1 MLNGFFTLIASPEV
15 HGDFSQRVPLFYLLH
30 LINFVLPFIDTFKFL
45 SAKNFYIIIHIIRYQ
60 YLNSQLVL
68 NFAEKKNKILEAEA
82 EVESI
87 RVRGEAKAFAIQ
99 EKAKA

>member
-45 SAKNFYIIIHIIRYQ
+45 SAKNFYI
-60 YLNSQLVL
+60 
-68 NFAEKKNKILEAEA
+68 ACC
-82 EVESI
+82 
-87 RVRGEAKAFAIQ
+87 
-99 EKAKA
+99 

>member
-45 SAKNFYIIIHIIRYQ
+45 SAKIFILIHIIRYQ